1 MQYVYLV
8 LFVLGFLGFFIGL
21 AVGTFYLTFAILDA
35 ITRRQRAKE
44 KKDAFD
50 RECRSWQE
58 FKGISAEE
66 ARRQVAARWAR
77 LDSLRASHR

>member
-8 LFVLGFLGFFIGL
+8 LFTVAYLGLLIGL
-21 AVGTFYLTFAILDA
+21 TIGAVWATNAVFDA
-35 ITRRQRAKE
+35 IDKRRRAKE
-44 KKDAFD
+44 KRDAFD
-50 RECRSWQE
+50 RSCKRWQE